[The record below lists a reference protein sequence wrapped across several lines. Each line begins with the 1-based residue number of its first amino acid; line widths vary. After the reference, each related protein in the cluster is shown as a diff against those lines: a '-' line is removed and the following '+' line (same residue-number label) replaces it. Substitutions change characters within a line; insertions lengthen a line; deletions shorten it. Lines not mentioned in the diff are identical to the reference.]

1 MWKTLNWHIRIV
13 PNLKKGFVTGQVE
26 EPCFNRYS
34 LIACNYAWERLSFY
48 TLWGLNY
55 TVLFTWCLGT
65 MWYFYE
71 KICRWM
77 IVIEDRFAFN
87 IAPIVDI
94 VIMVAYNYWDHYTCI
109 ISIVWSTQPMNWIK
123 LSRSGLQ
130 NTNTRDFIIK
140 GPKKRPVNW
149 ALTSNCLC

>member
-1 MWKTLNWHIRIV
+1 MWPVRSKSRVFIDIHW
-13 PNLKKGFVTGQVE
+13 
-26 EPCFNRYS
+26 S
-34 LIACNYAWERLSFY
+34 LAITPGRDRHFIHYEVWII
-48 TLWGLNY
+48 G
-55 TVLFTWCLGT
+55 LFTWCLGT

-77 IVIEDRFAFN
+77 IVIAERFAFN
-87 IAPIVDI
+87 IAPIFDI
-94 VIMVAYNYWDHYTCI
+94 VIMVAYNYCDHYTCI
-109 ISIVWSTQPMNWIK
+109 ISIVWYTQPVYWIK